1 MLIEANCEEK
11 QSRFW
16 ENEVDDKKKSEVI
29 PVLN

>member
-1 MLIEANCEEK
+1 MLIEVNCEEK

-16 ENEVDDKKKSEVI
+16 ENEVDDKTGEVI